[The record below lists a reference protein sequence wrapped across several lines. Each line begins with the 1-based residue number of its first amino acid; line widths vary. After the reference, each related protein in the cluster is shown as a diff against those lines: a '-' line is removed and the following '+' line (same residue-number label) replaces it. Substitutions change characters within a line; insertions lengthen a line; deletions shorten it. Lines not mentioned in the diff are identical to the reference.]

1 MAKTVTKFSARR
13 VMDWLPEQVADLIEA
28 RCRDHIGD
36 PELDIDV
43 ATRAYFDEVKVTFG
57 SGQRIVV
64 RFYVLD
70 GDDEL
75 D

>member
-1 MAKTVTKFSARR
+1 MAKTVTQFNARR
-13 VMDWLPEQVADLIEA
+13 VMDWLPEQVADLLET

-43 ATRAYFDEVKVTFG
+43 ATRAYFDEVKVEFTN
-57 SGQRIVV
+57 GQRIVV

>member
-1 MAKTVTKFSARR
+1 MAKTVTQFNARR

-43 ATRAYFDEVKVTFG
+43 AKRANFDEVKVEFTN
-57 SGQRIVV
+57 GQRIVV
-64 RFYVLD
+64 WFYVLE
-70 GDDEL
+70 DEL